1 MQVGKKVLEAADV
14 ILSTKMALGQD
25 LVPLSPANTEYVTFH
40 PVLFLEISMISEGDA
55 LLGNDWSHCI

>member
-40 PVLFLEISMISEGDA
+40 PELFLS
-55 LLGNDWSHCI
+55 L